1 MTFESTRS
9 NGDWLTGVVGAGPS
23 AGLLRFC
30 FVLLHAHTLANAM
43 IASATTIR
51 FELSILIYAD
61 LNIASL
67 IFPKLVQYLL
77 AQLGGQAWPPAD
89 VTCVAVSGCRKP
101 YGLQFF
107 YLLEFVTFRTQSI
120 GGGR

>member
-1 MTFESTRS
+1 
-9 NGDWLTGVVGAGPS
+9 
-23 AGLLRFC
+23 
-30 FVLLHAHTLANAM
+30 M

-77 AQLGGQAWPPAD
+77 AQLVGQAWPPAD
-89 VTCVAVSGCRKP
+89 VTCVAVSCCRKP

-120 GGGR
+120 CSRGQRKIASLLWPNVEIVIVVFEVLDGTE

>member
-1 MTFESTRS
+1 
-9 NGDWLTGVVGAGPS
+9 
-23 AGLLRFC
+23 
-30 FVLLHAHTLANAM
+30 M

-77 AQLGGQAWPPAD
+77 AQLVGQAWPPAD
-89 VTCVAVSGCRKP
+89 VTCVAVSCCRKP

-120 GGGR
+120 GGRRQRKIAPLLWPNVEIVIVVFEIPNAAE